1 MLTRF
6 SFACRYS
13 ASHPLRLQRLRVSCF
28 FSLMVSVVIFSSACL
43 GQTPE
48 PIPSPATELQSAEPQ
63 SAGPKRAD
71 QIPAVN
77 ENVAGHNALPSPGKA
92 KFSSERASVEPLT
105 RQAAESSTEIAPA
118 DRRIM
123 SDIQEIRAMLGGGL
137 EREFEE
143 INQVLR
149 QHPASMVSPAS
160 PAATSQE
167 NHQAGGGGAQE
178 DRGATESD
186 WFSRELGQM
195 VRARSQ
201 LLPPPDQV
209 DSAQQQQGKS
219 HQPFPRHA
227 DRRDALLSDDPRS
240 ALRQCARELEL
251 VAGTL
256 EQIEAYENADT
267 VRREATQLWEKARN
281 K

>member
-6 SFACRYS
+6 FFASRCS
-13 ASHPLRLQRLRVSCF
+13 TLHPSRLRTQRLRVSCF
-28 FSLMVSVVIFSSACL
+28 FSLMVSIVVFSQASL
-43 GQTPE
+43 GQNPL
-48 PIPSPATELQSAEPQ
+48 PIAP
-63 SAGPKRAD
+63 AD
-71 QIPAVN
+71 QVGPDV
-77 ENVAGHNALPSPGKA
+77 SPTSETA
-92 KFSSERASVEPLT
+92 KPNSGPASVEPLT
-105 RQAAESSTEIAPA
+105 RQATESSPEIAPA

-137 EREFEE
+137 QREFEE
-143 INQVLR
+143 INQALR
-149 QHPASMVSPAS
+149 QHPASWVSPAS
-160 PAATSQE
+160 QSQA
-167 NHQAGGGGAQE
+167 NGQDDKQVAQE
-178 DRGATESD
+178 DRGAIEGD